1 MTSDVTDE
9 QTSLQIA
16 NQAVSTLNKINSVG
30 KLVGNKLLD
39 ISKKIIVPS
48 TMPIQQS
55 SNEIES
61 SPEKSLSKFY
71 LADNLEDNQKIN
83 ENQEG
88 LETNFDTNEDS
99 IINNDVLSS
108 SPVNSSKIINENS
121 VFYPNLSKKQFINKH
136 IKLNYLRN
144 YIKDSKTVFIF
155 II

>member
-1 MTSDVTDE
+1 MRAAIRKNKVGHSD
-9 QTSLQIA
+9 
-16 NQAVSTLNKINSVG
+16 
-30 KLVGNKLLD
+30 
-39 ISKKIIVPS
+39 IV
-48 TMPIQQS
+48 IQ
-55 SNEIES
+55 NGE
-61 SPEKSLSKFY
+61 
-71 LADNLEDNQKIN
+71 DNNQKIN

-136 IKLNYLRN
+136 VKLNYLRN